1 MLSFTVKEHALDVI
15 KRTWDKQGEM
25 KTQPPESYTE
35 LPHILVVDDDDR
47 IRELVARYLGEHG
60 FLPVMAADAVQARG
74 LLHYMAFDA
83 LVLDVMMPKETGI
96 EFLKSLREAGNR
108 LPVVMLTALGEIE
121 DRVTGLQS
129 GADDYLPKPFDPR
142 ELVLRLQA
150 ILRRGAVRQNRV
162 AEGIK
167 IGLWVY
173 DAQRRILEDGTQS
186 VSLTEVEGN
195 LLNIMLQN
203 ANQVLSR
210 EELATLCGLGEGN
223 ERTVDVQVTRLRKK
237 IESDP
242 KMPRHLQTVRGRG
255 YKLLVGDGA

>member
-1 MLSFTVKEHALDVI
+1 
-15 KRTWDKQGEM
+15 M
-25 KTQPPESYTE
+25 KAQAPESYAE

-60 FLPVMAADAVQARG
+60 FLPVMAADAAQARE
-74 LLHYMAFDA
+74 LLHYMSFDA

-96 EFLKSLREAGNR
+96 EFLKSLREAGNA

-150 ILRRGAVRQNRV
+150 ILRRRLVVIKEAVQNGVR
-162 AEGIK
+162 
-167 IGLWVY
+167 IGSWVY
-173 DAQRRILEDGTQS
+173 DAQRRILEDGAQS

-195 LLNIMLQN
+195 LLNILLQN
-203 ANQVLSR
+203 ANQILSR

-237 IESDP
+237 IEIDP

-255 YKLLVGDGA
+255 YKLLVGDAL

>member
-1 MLSFTVKEHALDVI
+1 M
-15 KRTWDKQGEM
+15 
-25 KTQPPESYTE
+25 
-35 LPHILVVDDDDR
+35 
-47 IRELVARYLGEHG
+47 ARYLGEHG
-60 FLPVMAADAVQARG
+60 FLPVMAADAAQARE
-74 LLHYMAFDA
+74 LLHYMSFDA

-96 EFLKSLREAGNR
+96 AFLKSLREAGNA

-150 ILRRGAVRQNRV
+150 ILRRSTVRQDR
-162 AEGIK
+162 ATEGIK
-167 IGLWVY
+167 IGSWHY
-173 DAQRRILEDGTQS
+173 DTERRILEDGAQS
-186 VSLTEVEGN
+186 VSLTEGEGN
-195 LLNIMLQN
+195 LLNILLQN
-203 ANQVLSR
+203 ANHVLSR

-237 IESDP
+237 IELDP

-255 YKLLVGDGA
+255 YKLLVGGGG